1 MMTAAARF
9 IHTIH
14 APEFGKSAKVPENTP
29 TTMSSVV
36 IPNEKTNRYTNPIRP
51 APVAATQVSATA
63 NAGAPQ
69 GAATTPDIA
78 PITKTAP

>member
-1 MMTAAARF
+1 
-9 IHTIH
+9 
-14 APEFGKSAKVPENTP
+14 
-29 TTMSSVV
+29 MSSVV